1 VLDERRRIKDREGD
15 DKIGRE
21 RNYGEGR
28 NDHDVHSYNNIV
40 VMFIR

>member
-1 VLDERRRIKDREGD
+1 MREGGLKIGRETI
-15 DKIGRE
+15 KIGRE